1 MDANG
6 FLQQL
11 DQAIIACLQAMR
23 DGLDVPPATRYRL
36 EGQIEAAIAL
46 GFLTADTARQRVD
59 GHYRAVLGE
68 VPLQP
73 EQDGRVRLP
82 LRMRVAP
89 VYPSTR
95 D

>member
-11 DQAIIACLQAMR
+11 DQAIIACLHAMQ

-36 EGQIEAAIAL
+36 EGQVEAAITL
-46 GFLTADTARQRVD
+46 GFITAEAAQQRID
-59 GHYRAVLGE
+59 AHYLAVLGE
-68 VPLQP
+68 VPMQP

-89 VYPSTR
+89 VYPSTK